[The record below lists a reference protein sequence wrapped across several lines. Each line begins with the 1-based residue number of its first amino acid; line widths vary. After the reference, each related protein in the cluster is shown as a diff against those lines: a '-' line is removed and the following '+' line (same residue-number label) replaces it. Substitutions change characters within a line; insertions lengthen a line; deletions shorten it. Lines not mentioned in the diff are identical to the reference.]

1 MMKDILDMLAEL
13 RPEFDFAE
21 SENYIE
27 DGLLDSFDIVSLTS
41 MLEEKYNITID
52 GLDIVPE
59 NFATAEAIAG
69 LVKKSG
75 GAV

>member
-1 MMKDILDMLAEL
+1 MKDILDMLAEL

-27 DGLLDSFDIVSLTS
+27 DGLLDPFDIVSLTS

>member
-1 MMKDILDMLAEL
+1 MDDILKMLAEL

-21 SENYIE
+21 SENYIV
-27 DGLLDSFDIVSLTS
+27 DGLLDSFDVVSLTN
-41 MLEEKYNITID
+41 MLEEKYGITID

-59 NFATAEAIAG
+59 NFATVEAIAG

-75 GAV
+75 GTV